1 MSESDNR
8 QVPESAHQG
17 LLPAMDSG
25 PRPYPGVWQAILL
38 AVLVLLFQALFAT
51 AAKAVAEAGHFTL
64 TAGTTLIFSNVL
76 AFGTVLLLAL
86 RKVRLPFKE
95 VLPLFSVPSALW
107 IPMGCTVIGCSIVLS
122 ELSNLMVYIWPPP
135 VFLERMMIRLHA
147 ETVAVRL
154 PLLVLVAPLTE
165 EFLMRG
171 VFLQGFLRR
180 YSMKKAVFL
189 SALLFAVFHLNPW
202 QFVAA
207 LTTGVLFAW
216 WRIRTAS
223 LWPGIFGHA
232 LNNGLGLITLDLL
245 RLEIPGYTPHEGP
258 VVFQPI
264 WFDVLGV
271 ALLAAGLWLTARV
284 LRSSKEPL
292 DCQTTEK

>member
-1 MSESDNR
+1 
-8 QVPESAHQG
+8 
-17 LLPAMDSG
+17 
-25 PRPYPGVWQAILL
+25 
-38 AVLVLLFQALFAT
+38 
-51 AAKAVAEAGHFTL
+51 
-64 TAGTTLIFSNVL
+64 
-76 AFGTVLLLAL
+76 
-86 RKVRLPFKE
+86 
-95 VLPLFSVPSALW
+95 
-107 IPMGCTVIGCSIVLS
+107 
-122 ELSNLMVYIWPPP
+122 
-135 VFLERMMIRLHA
+135 MMIRLHA

-165 EFLMRG
+165 ELLMRG

-202 QFVAA
+202 QFAAA

-258 VVFQPI
+258 AVFQPI
-264 WFDVLGV
+264 WFNTLGV
-271 ALLAAGLWLTARV
+271 VLLAAGLWLTARM
-284 LRSSKEPL
+284 LRSSQEPS
-292 DCQTTEK
+292 DCRSTC